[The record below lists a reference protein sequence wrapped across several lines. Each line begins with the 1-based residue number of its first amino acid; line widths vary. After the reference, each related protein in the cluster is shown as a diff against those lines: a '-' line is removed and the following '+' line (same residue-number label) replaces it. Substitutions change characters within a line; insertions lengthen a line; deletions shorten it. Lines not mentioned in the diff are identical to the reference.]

1 MGALEV
7 RGTKCQRHLVDP
19 HQAVGVARRRPNG
32 DERVH
37 VWREVREGLK
47 PHDKVAAVDKE
58 HAGGEKELRH
68 RGGHHTL
75 HAGKA
80 GNLRPA
86 KHGTHGQVEEGHA
99 KDDGPDE
106 LLLLGLDRLLGAL
119 PGVDERAV
127 RGGAACLLPRRRAI
141 AFLLDGRDHSLRG
154 PGVAVVVE
162 LHRVLEQVDV
172 CLADAGHARG
182 GLSNPCRAGRAGHAR
197 DVERLLHSAW
207 FPSLLRPWEQGNA
220 V

>member
-37 VWREVREGLK
+37 VGREVREGLK

-68 RGGHHTL
+68 RGGHHAL

-106 LLLLGLDRLLGAL
+106 LLLLGIYRLLGAL
-119 PGVDERAV
+119 PGVDERAA
-127 RGGAACLLPRRRAI
+127 RGSASSLLSRRGAVACLL
-141 AFLLDGRDHSLRG
+141 DGGDHSLRRL
-154 PGVAVVVE
+154 GVAVVVE

-172 CLADAGHARG
+172 GLCHPRHAGCGLA
-182 GLSNPCRAGRAGHAR
+182 NPCRAGRTGHAR